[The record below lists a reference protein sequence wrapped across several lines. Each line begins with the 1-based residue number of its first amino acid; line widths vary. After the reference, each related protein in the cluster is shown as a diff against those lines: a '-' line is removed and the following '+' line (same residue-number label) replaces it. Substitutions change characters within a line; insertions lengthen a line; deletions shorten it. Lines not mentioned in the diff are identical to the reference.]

1 MSKTEKLLNAEEL
14 SAKVHSVIDESVDNG
29 DSVQEE
35 EKTAT
40 EEVKPEEAVE
50 EKEIKEEDSQVPSEE
65 TKEEVKEE
73 ETPSEEPE
81 PTEEDLKKFA
91 TENNIPKSIG
101 LDVVKEWKN
110 LPDSVKSTLVRNA
123 QDADR
128 FASKYK
134 ENQSS
139 EQKRREELGS
149 ANAYIKQTARN
160 ANISENQ
167 VIKNVV
173 DWVAAVE
180 DNPDSTL
187 NQAIGTV
194 IKVKDPITLIN
205 TVMQRYGITEEQL
218 KTPRQFSE
226 QQRIDYEIREAQNHR
241 QQERTQF
248 YNSVVD
254 EDAMMAEITE
264 AVEDFKYAHPESI
277 DLLNDA
283 KFNRIVALERSENPN
298 KSSKEV
304 LESAYAFFNDYQQK
318 TAQPAAEPVVEQPK
332 QPVDLNKK
340 LQAVSLK
347 STPNVAT
354 EEKNFSFDPT
364 NMSKTIADLK
374 ARVHSKLGQ

>member
-14 SAKVHSVIDESVDNG
+14 SEKVHSTLEEAREEADSTEETTKASTEEIKEESV
-29 DSVQEE
+29 
-35 EKTAT
+35 
-40 EEVKPEEAVE
+40 EAKE
-50 EKEIKEEDSQVPSEE
+50 EIKEEDSQVAPEE

-73 ETPSEEPE
+73 EPSEEPE
-81 PTEEDLKKFA
+81 PTEDDLKKFA
-91 TENNIPKSIG
+91 AENNIPKSIG

-134 ENQSS
+134 ENQSAD
-139 EQKRREELGS
+139 QKRREELGS

-180 DNPDSTL
+180 DNPDATL

-194 IKVKDPITLIN
+194 IKVRDPITLIN
-205 TVMQRYGITEEQL
+205 TVMQRYGISEEQL

-226 QQRIDYEIREAQNHR
+226 QQRIDYEIRENQNRR

-248 YNSVVD
+248 YNSVAN
-254 EDAMMAEITE
+254 EDAVVEEARE
-264 AVEDFKYAHPESI
+264 AVEDFKYSHPEAVS
-277 DLLNDA
+277 LLDDA
-283 KFNRIVALERSENPN
+283 KFNRIVALERSESPD
-298 KSSKEV
+298 KSAREV
-304 LESAYAFFNDYQQK
+304 LESAYAFFNDYQQRN
-318 TAQPAAEPVVEQPK
+318 QPAAPAPVVEQPK
-332 QPVDLNKK
+332 PAVDLNKK

-347 STPNVAT
+347 STPNVAP
-354 EEKNFSFDPT
+354 EEKKFTFDPN
-364 NMSKTIADLK
+364 NMSKTISDLK

>member
-14 SAKVHSVIDESVDNG
+14 SEKVRSTIEEAGKEAESV
-29 DSVQEE
+29 EE
-35 EKTAT
+35 TTKESPT
-40 EEVKPEEAVE
+40 E
-50 EKEIKEEDSQVPSEE
+50 EIKETVEEIKEDSQVAPEE

-73 ETPSEEPE
+73 EPSEEPE
-81 PTEEDLKKFA
+81 PTEDDLKKFA
-91 TENNIPKSIG
+91 SENNIPKSIG

-134 ENQSS
+134 ENQSAD
-139 EQKRREELGS
+139 QKRREELGS

-180 DNPDSTL
+180 DNPDATL

-194 IKVKDPITLIN
+194 IKVRDPITLIN
-205 TVMQRYGITEEQL
+205 TVMQRYGISEEQL

-226 QQRIDYEIREAQNHR
+226 QQRIDYEIREAQNRR

-248 YNSVVD
+248 YNSVAN
-254 EDAMMAEITE
+254 EDAVVEEARE
-264 AVEDFKYAHPESI
+264 AVEDFKYAHPQDI
-277 DLLNDA
+277 ALLDDPR
-283 KFNRIVALERSENPN
+283 FNKIVALERTDNPD
-298 KSSKEV
+298 KSAKEV
-304 LESAYAFFNDYQQK
+304 LESAYAFFTDFQRKNE
-318 TAQPAAEPVVEQPK
+318 PAAPIVQEQPK
-332 QPVDLNKK
+332 PAVDLNKK

-347 STPNVAT
+347 STPNVAP
-354 EEKNFSFDPT
+354 EEKKFTFDPN
-364 NMSKTIADLK
+364 NMSKTISDLK

>member
-14 SAKVHSVIDESVDNG
+14 SEKVRTTIEEAGKETESV
-29 DSVQEE
+29 EE
-35 EKTAT
+35 EKPT
-40 EEVKPEEAVE
+40 EEVKPEEETVTE
-50 EKEIKEEDSQVPSEE
+50 EKEDEVKDSQTPADEK
-65 TKEEVKEE
+65 KEEVKEE
-73 ETPSEEPE
+73 EPSEEPE

-180 DNPDSTL
+180 DNPDATL

-194 IKVKDPITLIN
+194 IKVRDPITLIN
-205 TVMQRYGITEEQL
+205 TVMQRYGISEEQL

-226 QQRIDYEIREAQNHR
+226 QQRIDYEIREAQNRR

-248 YNSVVD
+248 YNSVAN
-254 EDAMMAEITE
+254 EDAVIEEARE
-264 AVEDFKYAHPESI
+264 AVEDFKYSHPEAIS
-277 DLLNDA
+277 LLDDE
-283 KFNRIVALERSENPN
+283 KFNRIVALERSESPD
-298 KSSKEV
+298 KTAKEV
-304 LESAYAFFNDYQQK
+304 LESAYAFYSDYQK
-318 TAQPAAEPVVEQPK
+318 RNQPAAPVVEQPK
-332 QPVDLNKK
+332 PAVDLNKK

-347 STPNVAT
+347 STPNTAT
-354 EEKNFSFDPT
+354 EEKKFTFDPN
-364 NMSKTIADLK
+364 NMSKTISDLK

>member
-14 SAKVHSVIDESVDNG
+14 SEKVRSVIDEADKEVDT
-29 DSVQEE
+29 E
-35 EKTAT
+35 EKGSAETV
-40 EEVKPEEAVE
+40 ESQENIE

-173 DWVAAVE
+173 DWVASVE
-180 DNPDSTL
+180 DNPDATL

-226 QQRIDYEIREAQNHR
+226 QQRIDYEIREAQNRR

-248 YNSVVD
+248 YNSVAN
-254 EDAMMAEITE
+254 EDVVMEEARE
-264 AVEDFKYAHPESI
+264 AVEDFKYSHPEDI
-277 DLLNDA
+277 ALLDDPR
-283 KFNRIVALERSENPN
+283 FNKIVALERTDNPD
-298 KSSKEV
+298 KSAKEV
-304 LESAYAFFNDYQQK
+304 LESAYAFFKDFQHKNE
-318 TAQPAAEPVVEQPK
+318 PAAPIIQEQPK
-332 QPVDLNKK
+332 PAVDLNKK

>member
-14 SAKVHSVIDESVDNG
+14 SEKVRTTIEEAGKEAESV
-29 DSVQEE
+29 EE
-35 EKTAT
+35 EKPT
-40 EEVKPEEAVE
+40 EEAKPEKETVTE
-50 EKEIKEEDSQVPSEE
+50 EKEDEVKDSQVPAEE

-73 ETPSEEPE
+73 EPSEEPE

-110 LPDSVKSTLVRNA
+110 LPDSVKTTLVRNA

-180 DNPDSTL
+180 DNPDATL

-194 IKVKDPITLIN
+194 LKVKDPITLIN
-205 TVMQRYGITEEQL
+205 TVMQRYGISEEQL
-218 KTPRQFSE
+218 KAPRQFSE
-226 QQRIDYEIREAQNHR
+226 QQRIDYEIREAQNRR

-248 YNSVVD
+248 YNSVAN
-254 EDAMMAEITE
+254 EDAVVEEARE
-264 AVEDFKYAHPESI
+264 AVEDFKYTHPEAVS
-277 DLLNDA
+277 LLDDV
-283 KFNRIVALERSENPN
+283 KFNRIVALERSESPD
-298 KSSKEV
+298 KSAREV
-304 LESAYAFFNDYQQK
+304 LESAYAFFNDYQQR
-318 TAQPAAEPVVEQPK
+318 TQPAAPAPVVEQPK
-332 QPVDLNKK
+332 PAVDLNKK
-340 LQAVSLK
+340 LQAVSMK
-347 STPNVAT
+347 STPNTAT
-354 EEKNFSFDPT
+354 EEKKFTFDPN
-364 NMSKTIADLK
+364 NMSKTISDLK

>member
-14 SAKVHSVIDESVDNG
+14 SEKVRSTIEEARNEADSTEETTKASTEEIKQEESV
-29 DSVQEE
+29 
-35 EKTAT
+35 
-40 EEVKPEEAVE
+40 EAKE
-50 EKEIKEEDSQVPSEE
+50 EIKEEDSQVPADEK
-65 TKEEVKEE
+65 KEEVKEE
-73 ETPSEEPE
+73 EPSEEPE

-128 FASKYK
+128 FATKYK

-180 DNPDSTL
+180 DNPDAML
-187 NQAIGTV
+187 NQTIGTV

-205 TVMQRYGITEEQL
+205 TVMQRYGISEEQL

-226 QQRIDYEIREAQNHR
+226 QQRIDYEIRETQNRR

-248 YNSVVD
+248 YNSVAN
-254 EDAMMAEITE
+254 EDAVVEEARE
-264 AVEDFKYAHPESI
+264 AVEDFKYAHPQ
-277 DLLNDA
+277 DVALLDDPR
-283 KFNRIVALERSENPN
+283 FNKIVALERTDNPD
-298 KSSKEV
+298 KSAKEV
-304 LESAYAFFNDYQQK
+304 LESAYAFFTDFQRKNE
-318 TAQPAAEPVVEQPK
+318 PAAPIVQEQPK
-332 QPVDLNKK
+332 PAVDLNKK

-354 EEKNFSFDPT
+354 EEKKFTFDPN
-364 NMSKTIADLK
+364 NMSKTISDLK

>member
-14 SAKVHSVIDESVDNG
+14 SEKVRSVIDEADKEVDT
-29 DSVQEE
+29 E
-35 EKTAT
+35 EKGSAETV
-40 EEVKPEEAVE
+40 ESQENIE

-180 DNPDSTL
+180 DNPDATL

-226 QQRIDYEIREAQNHR
+226 QQRIDYEIREAQNRR

-248 YNSVVD
+248 YNSVAN
-254 EDAMMAEITE
+254 EDVVMEEARE
-264 AVEDFKYAHPESI
+264 AVEDFKYSHPEDI
-277 DLLNDA
+277 ALLDDPR
-283 KFNRIVALERSENPN
+283 FNKIVALERTDNPD
-298 KSSKEV
+298 KSAKEV
-304 LESAYAFFNDYQQK
+304 LESAYAFFKDFQHKNE
-318 TAQPAAEPVVEQPK
+318 PAAPIVQEQPK
-332 QPVDLNKK
+332 PAVDLNKK

>member
-14 SAKVHSVIDESVDNG
+14 SEKVRTTIEESGKEDETV
-29 DSVQEE
+29 EE
-35 EKTAT
+35 EKPT
-40 EEVKPEEAVE
+40 EEVKPEKETVTE
-50 EKEIKEEDSQVPSEE
+50 EKEDEVKDSQIPSEE

-73 ETPSEEPE
+73 TSEEPE

-134 ENQSS
+134 ENQST

-160 ANISENQ
+160 ANISETQ

-180 DNPDSTL
+180 DNPDAVL

-194 IKVKDPITLIN
+194 VKVKDPITLIN
-205 TVMQRYGITEEQL
+205 TVMQRYGISEEQL

-226 QQRIDYEIREAQNHR
+226 QQRIDYEIREAQNRR

-248 YNSVVD
+248 YNSVTN
-254 EDAMMAEITE
+254 EDKMIAEAQE
-264 AVEDFKYAHPESI
+264 AVEDFKYSHPEAVS
-277 DLLNDA
+277 LLEDE
-283 KFNRIVALERSENPN
+283 KFNRIVVLERSENPD
-298 KSSKEV
+298 KTAKEV
-304 LESAYAFFNDYQQK
+304 LESAYAFFSDYQK
-318 TAQPAAEPVVEQPK
+318 KNQPAAPVIEQPK
-332 QPVDLNKK
+332 PAVDLNKK

-347 STPNVAT
+347 STPNTAV
-354 EEKNFSFDPT
+354 EEKKFTFDPN
-364 NMSKTIADLK
+364 NMSKTISDLK

>member
-14 SAKVHSVIDESVDNG
+14 SEKVRTTIEEAGKEAESV
-29 DSVQEE
+29 EE
-35 EKTAT
+35 EKPT
-40 EEVKPEEAVE
+40 EEVKPEEETVTE
-50 EKEIKEEDSQVPSEE
+50 EKEGEVKDSQVPSDEK
-65 TKEEVKEE
+65 KEEVKEE
-73 ETPSEEPE
+73 TSEEPE
-81 PTEEDLKKFA
+81 PTEEELKKFA

-180 DNPDSTL
+180 DNPDATL

-194 IKVKDPITLIN
+194 LKVKDPITLIN
-205 TVMQRYGITEEQL
+205 TVMQRYGISEEQL

-226 QQRIDYEIREAQNHR
+226 QQRIDYEIREAQNRR

-248 YNSVVD
+248 YNSVSN
-254 EDAMMAEITE
+254 EDRVIAEAQE
-264 AVEDFKYAHPESI
+264 AVEDFKYSHPEAIS
-277 DLLNDA
+277 LLDDE
-283 KFNRIVALERSENPN
+283 KFNRIVALERTESPD
-298 KSSKEV
+298 KSAKEV
-304 LESAYAFFNDYQQK
+304 LESAYAFFSDYQQR
-318 TAQPAAEPVVEQPK
+318 TQPAAPVVEQPK
-332 QPVDLNKK
+332 PAVDLNKK

-347 STPNVAT
+347 STPNTAT
-354 EEKNFSFDPT
+354 EEKKFTFDPN
-364 NMSKTIADLK
+364 NMSKTISDLK

>member
-14 SAKVHSVIDESVDNG
+14 SEKVRTTIEEVGKEDETV
-29 DSVQEE
+29 EE
-35 EKTAT
+35 EKPT
-40 EEVKPEEAVE
+40 EEVKPE
-50 EKEIKEEDSQVPSEE
+50 KEDEVKDSQIPAEE

-73 ETPSEEPE
+73 EPSEEPE

-160 ANISENQ
+160 ANISETQ

-180 DNPDSTL
+180 DNPDAVL

-194 IKVKDPITLIN
+194 VKVKDPITLIN
-205 TVMQRYGITEEQL
+205 TVMQRYGISEEQL

-226 QQRIDYEIREAQNHR
+226 QQRIDYEIREAQNRR

-248 YNSVVD
+248 YNSVTN
-254 EDAMMAEITE
+254 EDKMIAEAQE
-264 AVEDFKYAHPESI
+264 AVEDFKYSHPEAVS
-277 DLLNDA
+277 LLEDE
-283 KFNRIVALERSENPN
+283 KFNRIVALERSESPD
-298 KSSKEV
+298 KTAKEV
-304 LESAYAFFNDYQQK
+304 LESAYAFFSDYQK
-318 TAQPAAEPVVEQPK
+318 KNQPAAPVVEQPK
-332 QPVDLNKK
+332 PAVDLNKK

-347 STPNVAT
+347 STPNTAV
-354 EEKNFSFDPT
+354 EEKKFTFDPN
-364 NMSKTIADLK
+364 NMSKTISDLK

>member
-50 EKEIKEEDSQVPSEE
+50 KKEIKEEDSQVPSEE
-65 TKEEVKEE
+65 KKEEVKEE

-180 DNPDSTL
+180 DNPDATL

-226 QQRIDYEIREAQNHR
+226 QQRIDYEIREAQNRR

-248 YNSVVD
+248 YNSVAN
-254 EDAMMAEITE
+254 EDVVMEEARE
-264 AVEDFKYAHPESI
+264 AVEDFKYSHPEDI
-277 DLLNDA
+277 ALLDDPR
-283 KFNRIVALERSENPN
+283 FNKIVALERTDSPD
-298 KSSKEV
+298 KSAKEV
-304 LESAYAFFNDYQQK
+304 LESAYAFFKDFQHKNE
-318 TAQPAAEPVVEQPK
+318 PAAPIVQEQPK
-332 QPVDLNKK
+332 PAVDLNKK